1 MSFVLIV
8 FCVKKIYIR
17 NSCPF
22 PERRN
27 LFCLLRWFML
37 FVVAV
42 TLSLIDS
49 IIPLLHVFA
58 LKDDYPFQSLFVL
71 LLQI

>member
-1 MSFVLIV
+1 MAIPNASEFILSAMDG
-8 FCVKKIYIR
+8 
-17 NSCPF
+17 SC
-22 PERRN
+22 
-27 LFCLLRWFML
+27 CL